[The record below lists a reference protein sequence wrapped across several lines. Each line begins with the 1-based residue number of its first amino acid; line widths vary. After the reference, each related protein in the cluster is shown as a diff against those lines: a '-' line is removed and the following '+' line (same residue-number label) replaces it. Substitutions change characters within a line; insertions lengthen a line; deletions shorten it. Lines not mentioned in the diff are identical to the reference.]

1 MSKQSNRSRSEQGAE
16 GNEKQ
21 NSKPLLRSR
30 FGNPLGPKELLK
42 DRVSGGNKPNGFD
55 PARFKTQHKG

>member
-16 GNEKQ
+16 GNEKA
-21 NSKPLLRSR
+21 SLKPLLRSR
-30 FGNPLGPKELLK
+30 FGTPLGAKELLK
-42 DRVSGGNKPNGFD
+42 DKTVGSNKIVGFD